1 MSTDTKWIVVGG
13 GVFYLSGYSE
23 FSGSPSWAFT
33 ERQALHFTTEQEA
46 TDESAKWTAQLNPT
60 FEARRITYEIP
71 PAPPVRVDNPAKR
84 VKTPRIVTSRV
95 RKWHRR

>member
-46 TDESAKWTAQLNPT
+46 TDESAKWTAQLNQT
-60 FEARRITYEIP
+60 FTPVLGTPAGAGWRQHHPRRVLVL
-71 PAPPVRVDNPAKR
+71 AV
-84 VKTPRIVTSRV
+84 
-95 RKWHRR
+95 